1 VIVRGAVVPHA
12 PVLIESIQPHL
23 DAGRW
28 LRKAIAEMD
37 LEGVDTVIVVSP
49 HGASA
54 GVYAEPNGSLG
65 GFGISTGVS
74 TNRRGDADLGRAL
87 AEAWRSSLLE
97 GPADFGVVVPLV
109 LGLGGELPVVGVTLP
124 EITGPQGASAGEAI
138 SAAAELAHAL
148 ESVAGLR
155 DFAVVASAHSSA
167 GLSPRAPLTEISG
180 AANVDARLQ
189 DALTHDPAGVI
200 ELIDDLHSVGDACG
214 VAPLAALT
222 PLLSGW
228 RNRSLR
234 IESPFGVGYIVGEWA
249 A

>member
-1 VIVRGAVVPHA
+1 MIVRGAMVPHA

-37 LEGVDTVIVVSP
+37 FEGVETVVVVSP

-65 GFGISTGVS
+65 GFGISVPTS
-74 TNRRGDADLGRAL
+74 NRRGDADLGRAI
-87 AEAWRSSLLE
+87 AEAWRRPLLE
-97 GPADFGVVVPLV
+97 ERADFGVVVPLV

-124 EITGPQGASAGEAI
+124 EITGPQGASASDAI

-167 GLSPRAPLTEISG
+167 GLTPRAPLTEIYG
-180 AANVDARLQ
+180 AADDDAAQQ
-189 DALTHDPAGVI
+189 DALAHDPAGVI

-214 VAPLAALT
+214 VAPLAALM

-234 IESPFGVGYIVGEWA
+234 VESPFGVGYIVGEWA

>member
-1 VIVRGAVVPHA
+1 MIVRGAMVPHA

-37 LEGVDTVIVVSP
+37 FEGVETVVVVSP

-65 GFGISTGVS
+65 GFGISVPTS
-74 TNRRGDADLGRAL
+74 NRRGDADLGRAI
-87 AEAWRSSLLE
+87 AEAWRRPLLE
-97 GPADFGVVVPLV
+97 ERADFGVVVPLV

-124 EITGPQGASAGEAI
+124 EITGPQGASASDAI

-167 GLSPRAPLTEISG
+167 GLTPRAPLTEISG
-180 AANVDARLQ
+180 AADVDAALQ
-189 DALTHDPAGVI
+189 DALAHDPAGVI

-214 VAPLAALT
+214 VAPLAALM

-234 IESPFGVGYIVGEWA
+234 VESPFGVGYIVGEWA